1 MIVGVAFTPGIL
13 ALYVHNKTMKKTQLF
28 LDSHQSRDLKN
39 FSWQLYRSRYT
50 YFKKQVSNFHE
61 NRVFKSS
68 FSKYPRLSLDS

>member
-68 FSKYPRLSLDS
+68 YPRLSLDS